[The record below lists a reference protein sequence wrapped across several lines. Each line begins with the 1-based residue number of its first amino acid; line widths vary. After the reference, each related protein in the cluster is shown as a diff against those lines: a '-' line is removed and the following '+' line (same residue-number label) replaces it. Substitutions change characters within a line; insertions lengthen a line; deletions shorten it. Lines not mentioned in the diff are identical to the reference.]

1 MRILSLPR
9 AQFLAVGAIL
19 LGITAHRSATTSA
32 VYNSEEHKWIADL
45 AMARVNQ
52 RSATFPALTGFE
64 DFPQTRARYQNAK
77 ELAIG
82 IRENGKAGYDSTEHD
97 VQDNSYWT
105 NYGQRDGNFKFHIP
119 DVAEITS
126 TRTLW
131 VPAWDGTQ
139 DARFTF
145 GELVALYGD
154 YRRTVSCAAANPAR
168 CYLTQADSAAYR
180 GIGGDRAK
188 GRIFFEY
195 GTDCFGPLDCGY
207 EPPDIPVRTY
217 LAFIGS
223 GLWPPFGTLGNTVSN
238 TAWPEEWLDAGWWGD
253 EMMRIAN
260 VNDWHWQQ
268 AAVAWYVG
276 MHRMA
281 LKYALLARTDSRYWV
296 KALHHEASALHSLTD
311 LFAYGHV
318 IVSRD
323 RTSWEIMGD
332 NSLRSVAAYAWME
345 NVITMGGGN
354 RDQGGGKVSVG
365 ATLPPLQTSDAAR
378 RDLMESYRSGWGLIA
393 NSEHTYHDSYNA
405 AGGTVMNMK
414 RQTFKIFGD
423 YKMRNNTALTKSI
436 IQETVRASV
445 QSLFDA
451 YEANPPLDQLVGNG
465 SSAFDA
471 LLNIP
476 VYVADSAGS
485 YAGMWTSYA
494 AAVNQLTGAGFAPD
508 LACVIPLVDGRSA
521 PPSSRSSVCSTPSTM
536 TNEAVVSELLQR
548 DGSLGKGDQQGLDT
562 QGNANGSYDAGDFLA
577 WVRRTGATP

>member
-1 MRILSLPR
+1 MRTSTPLR
-9 AQFLAVGAIL
+9 ARFLAVVAVL
-19 LGITAHRSATTSA
+19 LGITAYSSSTTSA
-32 VYNSEEHKWIADL
+32 AYNSEEHKWIVDL

-64 DFPQTRARYQNAK
+64 DFPGARVRYQNAK

-97 VQDNSYWT
+97 VQDNSYW
-105 NYGQRDGNFKFHIP
+105 NGYAQREGNFAFHIP
-119 DVAEITS
+119 DSAEITS

-131 VPAWDGTQ
+131 VPAWDGTV
-139 DARFTF
+139 DAKFTF

-154 YRRTVSCAAANPAR
+154 YRRTVSCAPADPSR
-168 CYLTQADSAAYR
+168 CYLTQADSAAYHV
-180 GIGGDRAK
+180 GGGRAK

-195 GTDCFGPLDCGY
+195 GTDCFGFECGY
-207 EPPDIPVRTY
+207 EPAPRVVRTY

-223 GLWPPFGTLGNTVSN
+223 GLWPPYGTAGNTFSN
-238 TAWPEEWLDAGWWGD
+238 TAYLDEYHDAGWWGD

-260 VNDWHWQQ
+260 VNDWHFQQ

-281 LKYALLARTDSRYWV
+281 LKYALLARTDSRNWV

-318 IVSRD
+318 IVTRD

-332 NSLRSVAAYAWME
+332 NGLRSKAAYAWME

-354 RDQGGGKVSVG
+354 RDQGTGKVTVG
-365 ATLPPLQTSDAAR
+365 ATLLPLQTSEAPRLDV
-378 RDLMESYRSGWGLIA
+378 MESYHTGEGLVA
-393 NSEHTYHDSYNA
+393 KNEHDYHDAYNA
-405 AGGTVMNMK
+405 AGANVMNMK
-414 RQTFKIFGD
+414 RQRFKIFGD
-423 YKMRNNTALTKSI
+423 YKMRFDGAVTHGV

-451 YEANPPLDQLVGNG
+451 YEANTPLDQLVGNG

-494 AAVNQLTGAGFAPD
+494 AAVNQLTGAGFPPD

-521 PPSSRSSVCSTPSTM
+521 PPSSRSSLCSTPSTM
-536 TNEAVVSELLQR
+536 TDAAVVSQLLKK

-562 QGNANGSYDAGDFLA
+562 EGNANGSYDAGDFLA
-577 WVRRTGATP
+577 WVRRTGAKP

>member
-1 MRILSLPR
+1 MRFPTPR
-9 AQFLAVGAIL
+9 AGAFAVVAVLLAVTVHA
-19 LGITAHRSATTSA
+19 ATSA
-32 VYNSEEHKWIADL
+32 AAYNSEEHKWIADL

-52 RSATFPALTGFE
+52 RSATLPGTMAFE
-64 DFPQTRARYQNAK
+64 DFPLARARYQNAK

-82 IRENGKAGYDSTEHD
+82 IRENGTAGYDSTEID

-105 NYGQRDGNFKFHIP
+105 GYAQREGNFKFHIP
-119 DVAEITS
+119 DVAEMRS

-154 YRRTVSCAAANPAR
+154 YRRTVSCAPTNPSR
-168 CYLTQADSAAYR
+168 CYLSQADSAAYR
-180 GIGGDRAK
+180 GIGGGRTK

-195 GTDCFGPLDCGY
+195 GTDCFGFSCGY

-223 GLWPPFGTLGNTVSN
+223 GLWPPYGTLGNAVSN

-296 KALHHEASALHSLTD
+296 QALHHEASALHSLTD

-332 NSLRSVAAYAWME
+332 NSLRSTATYAWME
-345 NVITMGGGN
+345 NVIAMGGGN
-354 RDQGGGKVSVG
+354 RDQGTGKVSVG
-365 ATLPPLQTSDAAR
+365 ATLPPLQTSDAPR
-378 RDLMESYRSGWGLIA
+378 QDMLESYQSGWGTISLT
-393 NSEHTYHDSYNA
+393 EHNYHDAYNA
-405 AGGTVMNMK
+405 AGATVMNMK
-414 RQTFKIFGD
+414 RQTFHIYGD
-423 YKMRNNTALTKSI
+423 YKMRGNNRLTQDI
-436 IQETVRASV
+436 IEETVRASV

-451 YEANPPLDQLVGNG
+451 YEANPPLDELVGNG
-465 SSAFDA
+465 SAAFDA

-476 VYVADSAGS
+476 VYVADNAGS

-508 LACVIPLVDGRSA
+508 LACIIPLVDGRSA
-521 PPSSRSSVCSTPSTM
+521 APASRSSVCSTPSMM
-536 TNEAVVSELLQR
+536 TDAAVVSELLHR